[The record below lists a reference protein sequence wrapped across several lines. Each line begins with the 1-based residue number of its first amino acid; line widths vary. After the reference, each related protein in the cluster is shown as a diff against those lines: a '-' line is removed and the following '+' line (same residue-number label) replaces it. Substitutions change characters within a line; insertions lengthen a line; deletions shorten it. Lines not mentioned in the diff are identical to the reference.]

1 MKHGILPARA
11 ARTVT
16 AVAAAIAISVGTA
29 SAASAVTTDYHPT
42 QESRDFADSA
52 VRAGEYV

>member
-1 MKHGILPARA
+1 MRYRTWPTRA

-29 SAASAVTTDYHPT
+29 SVAAAVTTDYHPT
-42 QESRDFADSA
+42 TESRTFATTA
-52 VRAGEYV
+52 GRAN

>member
-1 MKHGILPARA
+1 MEYRTWPTRA

-29 SAASAVTTDYHPT
+29 SVAAAVTTDYHPT
-42 QESRDFADSA
+42 PDVA
-52 VRAGEYV
+52 